1 MVSFFN
7 FIKIIKIKNNKK
19 VKGYNIYT
27 IIYILVLYLIVY
39 PYMYGIYMTT
49 VSLCNYCRRKVARDS
64 QTIPL
69 TLPVP
74 CQFFVQNHAM
84 RHGLKAIAILLVAV
98 LINLRYSDALV
109 SRFLTMKTIIVPRGV
124 PVTFD
129 FTAVAGPK
137 GMEWGTVVETFPVTM
152 GKVMMT
158 CIASFPLGCIV
169 EETNDGSEIVIS
181 EVTEGLGGS
190 NAGLLK
196 GDRIRAFT
204 AVTLP
209 KKV

>member
-1 MVSFFN
+1 MRCSQC
-7 FIKIIKIKNNKK
+7 KNESEITATPDTAGHRRLKLF
-19 VKGYNIYT
+19 T
-27 IIYILVLYLIVY
+27 IHSTCCASRPRTFL
-39 PYMYGIYMTT
+39 
-49 VSLCNYCRRKVARDS
+49 
-64 QTIPL
+64 
-69 TLPVP
+69 
-74 CQFFVQNHAM
+74 QNHAM
-84 RHGLKAIAILLVAV
+84 RHTLKTIAILLVATV
-98 LINLRYSDALV
+98 ANFRNADALV

-129 FTAVAGPK
+129 FTAVAGSK
-137 GMEWGTVVETFPVTM
+137 GMEWGTVVETFPATM

-158 CIASFPLGCIV
+158 CIASFPLGCVV
-169 EETNDGSEIVIS
+169 EETKDGSEIVIA